1 MRYSIASLLVCASLH
16 AVELPKLDFGSVRE
30 EHIMIPMR
38 DGKRLSAYVFFP
50 KGEGKFPAIF
60 EQRYADISSAGS
72 RKAAAKFAE
81 GGFVIALVNYRGTH
95 ESEGV
100 YRGYRGLQWGE

>member
-1 MRYSIASLLVCASLH
+1 MQSPFLPLASLVLAASAL
-16 AVELPKLDFGSVRE
+16 AAPVPKLDFGSVRE

-50 KGEGKFPAIF
+50 KGEGTEQKWPAIF

-100 YRGYRGLQWGE
+100 YRG

>member
-1 MRYSIASLLVCASLH
+1 MQTRFLPLASLALAALSSTS
-16 AVELPKLDFGSVRE
+16 AFAANPLPLDFGAVRE
-30 EHIMIPMR
+30 EHVMIPMR

-50 KGEGKFPAIF
+50 KGDGKFPAIF

-72 RKAAAKFAE
+72 RRAAAKFAE

-95 ESEGV
+95 ESEGAW
-100 YRGYRGLQWGE
+100 R

>member
-1 MRYSIASLLVCASLH
+1 MGHGMTCAPCRSPFLPLASLVLATLSS
-16 AVELPKLDFGSVRE
+16 PSTFGTNPPPPDFGTVRE

-38 DGKRLSAYVFFP
+38 DGKRLSAYVLFP

-60 EQRYADISSAGS
+60 EQRYADSSSAGA

-81 GGFVIALVNYRGTH
+81 GGFVIALVKSAR
-95 ESEGV
+95 
-100 YRGYRGLQWGE
+100 